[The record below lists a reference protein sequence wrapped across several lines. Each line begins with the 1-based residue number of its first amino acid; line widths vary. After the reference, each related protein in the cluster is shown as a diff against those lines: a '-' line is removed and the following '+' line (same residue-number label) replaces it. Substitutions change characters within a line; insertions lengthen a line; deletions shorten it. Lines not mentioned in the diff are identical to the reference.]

1 MHNFKTNKQ
10 LIVETP
16 RGLYKWSRIFNR
28 LQRNFFD
35 EPLKLRREK
44 QIEDFIVLNGF
55 KKVRFKTD
63 TDLFL
68 DFDQAEQCEHSHDAD
83 LTVITDQK
91 FSRYPCPI
99 IIEKILE
106 QLDKCPNLFLGVT
119 NSLSNFSQASSI
131 DQGIYKHSASF
142 ANVSGNDLYAGYK
155 QFVPKASASDAV
167 LLTQSCKAQL
177 NNTRESANRQ

>member
-10 LIVETP
+10 IIVETP

-35 EPLKLRREK
+35 EPVQLRREK

-68 DFDQAEQCEHSHDAD
+68 DFTQAERCKHSRDAD
-83 LTVITDQK
+83 ITVITDQK
-91 FSRYPCPI
+91 FSRYPCPVI
-99 IIEKILE
+99 IKKILE
-106 QLDKCPNLFLGVT
+106 QLDKCPNLYLCLNRHYINLD
-119 NSLSNFSQASSI
+119 NSYHDTELDNNFCIAITQWLKKAMPDIEIVDLSLNYV
-131 DQGIYKHSASF
+131 DYGHSFTWA
-142 ANVSGNDLYAGYK
+142 
-155 QFVPKASASDAV
+155 VPDRHYFIRK
-167 LLTQSCKAQL
+167 
-177 NNTRESANRQ
+177 R